1 MFTMTIQWY
10 DFVGTTGVVLIL
22 WAYFLLQTERVS
34 SADLSYSTLNLIGAA
49 LITVS
54 LFYDFNLS
62 AFIIELFWIAF
73 SIYGIMRSLSAKRRA
88 AIQD

>member
-1 MFTMTIQWY
+1 MFNMTIQWY

-54 LFYDFNLS
+54 LIYEFNLS

>member
-1 MFTMTIQWY
+1 MTIEWY
-10 DFVGTTGVVLIL
+10 DVVGTTGVVLIL

-34 SADLSYSTLNLIGAA
+34 SAALSYSALNLIGAV

-73 SIYGIMRSLSAKRRA
+73 SVYGIVRSRSAKRNTGR
-88 AIQD
+88 QD